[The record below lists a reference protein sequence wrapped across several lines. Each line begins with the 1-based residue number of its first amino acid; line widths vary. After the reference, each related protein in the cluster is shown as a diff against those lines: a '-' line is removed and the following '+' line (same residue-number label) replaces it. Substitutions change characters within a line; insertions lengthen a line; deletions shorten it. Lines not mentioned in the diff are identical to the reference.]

1 MLTSDRKFGQKLRMP
16 LYLTAEGRNK
26 LKTVT

>member
-1 MLTSDRKFGQKLRMP
+1 MLTSDRKFGQKVYA

-26 LKTVT
+26 VKTVT